1 MKRIVYI
8 VSDVAKSYG
17 LEWTAEELRKHYDL
31 HFILLN
37 PDATCFE
44 DTLRAGGLPVTRIR
58 YRGKRDV
65 VPALIQTIRIL
76 RQLRPKGVHAHL
88 LDAQLIGLTAARL
101 CGIKMR
107 IYTRHTSSYH
117 HLYER
122 KGVKFDRWSNRMA
135 THIVSLSQATDRVL
149 LVWEKVLLQKVI
161 RIPHGFRLSHF
172 RQVAPER
179 IALLRKKW
187 DMPAGQPVIGVIAR
201 HIEWKGIQ
209 YIIPAF
215 LQFRAQHPEAVLV
228 LANAHGP
235 FHHPL
240 RAMLAGLPPGAYRLL
255 PFEED
260 VAALYQLFDLYVHVP
275 IDETCEA
282 FGQTYVEAL
291 AAGVPSVFTLSG
303 IAADFVHPEAH
314 AWVVPF
320 QNSDSIAQALAR
332 LWGDQELRY
341 RLCEQG
347 RQAVEMHF
355 SLDRMIVSLR
365 SLYDHGFA
373 V

>member
-8 VSDVAKSYG
+8 VSHVTKSYG
-17 LEWTAEELRKHYDL
+17 LEWAAEELRKYLDL
-31 HFILLN
+31 HFILLH
-37 PDATCFE
+37 PGATSFE

-65 VPALIQTIRIL
+65 VPAMIQTIRLL
-76 RQLRPKGVHAHL
+76 RQLRPDGVHAHL

-101 CGIKMR
+101 CGIRMR
-107 IYTRHTSSYH
+107 IYTRHNSSYH
-117 HLYER
+117 HLYQR
-122 KGVKFDRWSNRMA
+122 KGVKYDRWSNRMA

-149 LVWEKVLLQKVI
+149 LDWEKESPQKVI
-161 RIPHGFRLSHF
+161 RIPHGFRLSYF

-179 IALLRKKW
+179 IALLRQKW
-187 DMPAGQPVIGVIAR
+187 NIPAGQPMIGVIAR

-209 YIIPAF
+209 YIVPAF
-215 LQFRAQHPEAVLV
+215 LQFRALYPEAVLV

-235 FHHPL
+235 FHDSL

-303 IAADFVHPEAH
+303 IAADFVHPGEH
-314 AWVVPF
+314 ACVVPF
-320 QNSDSIAQALAR
+320 QDSESIAQALAR
-332 LWGDQELRY
+332 LWGDPKLRD
-341 RLCEQG
+341 RLREQG
-347 RQAVEMHF
+347 RQAVEMRF

-365 SLYDHGFA
+365 ALYDYGSA